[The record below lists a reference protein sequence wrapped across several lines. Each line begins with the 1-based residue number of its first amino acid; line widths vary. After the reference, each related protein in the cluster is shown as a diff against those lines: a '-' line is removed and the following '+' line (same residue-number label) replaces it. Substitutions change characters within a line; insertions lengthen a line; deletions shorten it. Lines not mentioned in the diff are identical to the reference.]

1 MNRIIFTALAAT
13 SAVAAIAAAAPA
25 SAQSGGYGGNGYGN
39 NGYGNGNVEVR
50 ADQLRMRLQAGVQSG
65 AITRAEAMPLR
76 EQLRELT
83 RLETLY
89 ARDGI
94 SFRERADLQQR
105 IGTLRQGIRM
115 AERSGDSRYG
125 QDDRD
130 GRWQDRDGRWHEG
143 DDDRYGNARPCPPGL
158 AKKNNGCLPPG
169 QVGRDDRYD
178 RDDRDDRYGNRDV
191 DSRYDRNNDGWDD
204 RDSNRDG
211 RWDVDSRY
219 DSNRDGY
226 DDRDLDRDGRWDN
239 DQGYQQSN
247 GRGVVGQILDRVTG
261 NNGLR
266 VGQRASANLGSVPY
280 AYRSQ
285 YRDSDNVY
293 YRSDGRNIYQI
304 DARTQTVVRIYAMN
318 R

>member
-1 MNRIIFTALAAT
+1 MNKIIFIALAAT
-13 SAVAAIAAAAPA
+13 SAIAGAAPA

-39 NGYGNGNVEVR
+39 GYGQGNVEVR
-50 ADQLRMRLQAGVQSG
+50 ADQLQMRLQAGVRSG

-76 EQLRELT
+76 EQLRQLT
-83 RLETLY
+83 RLEILY
-89 ARDGI
+89 SRDGI
-94 SFRERADLQQR
+94 SGRERADLQHR
-105 IGTLRQGIRM
+105 INSLRQGIRM

-125 QDDRD
+125 RD
-130 GRWQDRDGRWHEG
+130 
-143 DDDRYGNARPCPPGL
+143 
-158 AKKNNGCLPPG
+158 
-169 QVGRDDRYD
+169 DDRYD
-178 RDDRDDRYGNRDV
+178 RDDRDDRFGRSDV

-204 RDSNRDG
+204 RDGNRDG

-239 DQGYQQSN
+239 DQSYQQTDN
-247 GRGVVGQILDRVTG
+247 RGVVGQILDRVTG

-285 YRDSDNVY
+285 YRDSDSVY
-293 YRSDGRNIYQI
+293 YRSDNRNIYQI
-304 DARTQTVVRIYAMN
+304 DARTQTVVRVYAMN